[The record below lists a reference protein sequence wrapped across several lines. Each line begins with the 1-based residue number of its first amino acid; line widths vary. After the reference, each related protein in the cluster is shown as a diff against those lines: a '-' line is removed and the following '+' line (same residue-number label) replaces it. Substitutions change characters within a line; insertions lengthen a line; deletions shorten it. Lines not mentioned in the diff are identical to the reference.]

1 ASTTFSAGSSP
12 RSITAGD
19 FNLDGKVDLA
29 TSNFNGNNV
38 SILLGA
44 GTGTFGPPSN
54 FATDASPL
62 FIAAGDFNIDG
73 KLDLVVTGDSSS
85 NASVLLGTGTGSFG
99 SATNFPV
106 GTNPE
111 SITVGDFNGDN
122 KPDLATANFNGNNV
136 SVLLGTGTG
145 SFGAATN
152 FAVGSNPESVVS
164 GDFNGDGKLDLA
176 VANEISGSVS
186 ILLGFGTG
194 RFSAA
199 TNFTVGSA
207 PFAAAVGD
215 FNSDAKLDL
224 AVVNSIS
231 ATVSI
236 LLANGSSCNAQSS
249 LSISGRVANA
259 TNNALADITAT
270 LSGPITRVTQTDANG
285 NYSFGN
291 LIPGGNYTVTLQS
304 SYFVFAPSRADFFNL
319 SSSFVTNFVAAP
331 LAVPVPTPT
340 PNDDFGSNNRD
351 ASKWTIGAQTSSTT
365 AFDPQVSITQVNGQL
380 IITPLTQSTG
390 MHYAGY
396 VSANSFD
403 LRNGSARVEVSQA
416 ATGGADTIFAVGADV
431 DNFFR
436 FLVHTPGPPTGLAPR
451 AKGRDGIEKP
461 LDTTVSQLVFQ
472 VNVSGQLTSL
482 AINYDPVLHRFMR
495 FRHLLPNSLVFETS
509 PDNVDFTVQHTVV
522 LQRSVSALTA
532 ELSAG
537 TTNPANPGST
547 RFDNFG

>member
-1 ASTTFSAGSSP
+1 
-12 RSITAGD
+12 
-19 FNLDGKVDLA
+19 
-29 TSNFNGNNV
+29 
-38 SILLGA
+38 
-44 GTGTFGPPSN
+44 
-54 FATDASPL
+54 
-62 FIAAGDFNIDG
+62 
-73 KLDLVVTGDSSS
+73 
-85 NASVLLGTGTGSFG
+85 
-99 SATNFPV
+99 
-106 GTNPE
+106 
-111 SITVGDFNGDN
+111 
-122 KPDLATANFNGNNV
+122 
-136 SVLLGTGTG
+136 
-145 SFGAATN
+145 
-152 FAVGSNPESVVS
+152 
-164 GDFNGDGKLDLA
+164 
-176 VANEISGSVS
+176 
-186 ILLGFGTG
+186 
-194 RFSAA
+194 
-199 TNFTVGSA
+199 
-207 PFAAAVGD
+207 
-215 FNSDAKLDL
+215 
-224 AVVNSIS
+224 
-231 ATVSI
+231 
-236 LLANGSSCNAQSS
+236 
-249 LSISGRVANA
+249 SISGRVANA
-259 TNNALADITAT
+259 TNSALADITAT

-319 SSSFVTNFVAAP
+319 SSSFVANFVAAP

-365 AFDPQVSITQVNGQL
+365 AFDPQVSTTQVNGQL

-547 RFDNFG
+547 RFDNFGLVTSTFQFSAASYGVGESDGSFLVTVTRAGS